1 METFG
6 EYIRKLRINAG
17 LPIRKIAA
25 QLDIDSS
32 LLGRIERNERQAN
45 KDIIAGIAKIFNQDE
60 QDLFH
65 QFLSDQI
72 AYKILDEDADI
83 GVLKVADLCLNFVFL
98 LNLLHYSG
106 LNISVYHHLLT
117 HLFHLL
123 YYWECIFFF

>member
-83 GVLKVADLCLNFVFL
+83 GVLKVAEQKVEYLK
-98 LNLLHYSG
+98 SKAK
-106 LNISVYHHLLT
+106 
-117 HLFHLL
+117 
-123 YYWECIFFF
+123 

>member
-6 EYIRKLRINAG
+6 EYIRKLRIDAG

-45 KDIIAGIAKIFNQDE
+45 KDVIAVIAKIFKQDE
-60 QDLFH
+60 QDLLKR
-65 QFLSDQI
+65 FLSDQI

-83 GVLKVADLCLNFVFL
+83 DVLKVAELKVEYLKSKVK
-98 LNLLHYSG
+98 
-106 LNISVYHHLLT
+106 
-117 HLFHLL
+117 
-123 YYWECIFFF
+123 